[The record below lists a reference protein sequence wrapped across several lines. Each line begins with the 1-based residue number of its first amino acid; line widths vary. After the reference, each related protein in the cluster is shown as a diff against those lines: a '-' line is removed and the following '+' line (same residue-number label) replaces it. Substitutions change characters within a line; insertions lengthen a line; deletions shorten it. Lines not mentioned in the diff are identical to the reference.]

1 MKKFL
6 RSKGNG
12 SFARVHTSKME
23 VRNVEKEEK
32 RKHKAK
38 QLDREE
44 FGFGMDLSPDDFD
57 VIGQNDAAKKHNR
70 QTDSLQT
77 KGNQQNR

>member
-1 MKKFL
+1 M
-6 RSKGNG
+6 
-12 SFARVHTSKME
+12 
-23 VRNVEKEEK
+23 EKEEK

-38 QLDREE
+38 QLGREE

-70 QTDSLQT
+70 QTGKSQGRENS
-77 KGNQQNR
+77 KRK

>member
-1 MKKFL
+1 
-6 RSKGNG
+6 
-12 SFARVHTSKME
+12 ME
-23 VRNVEKEEK
+23 NEEK

-44 FGFGMDLSPDDFD
+44 FGYGMDLSPDDFD

-70 QTDSLQT
+70 QAGSTQE
-77 KGNQQNR
+77 KGKQQDR